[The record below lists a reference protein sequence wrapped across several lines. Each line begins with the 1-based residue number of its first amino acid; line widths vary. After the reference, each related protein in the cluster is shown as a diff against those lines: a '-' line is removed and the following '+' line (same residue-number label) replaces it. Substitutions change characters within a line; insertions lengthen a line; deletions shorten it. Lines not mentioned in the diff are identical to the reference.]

1 MRVIKP
7 MNRFN
12 SQNQMSLV
20 FVILALSVSLFFKLS
35 LIGTGAPY
43 TTIDDDTLFNAGF
56 LVWFGEA
63 PPQRMYL
70 ESWLTGATSIAT
82 YIYHQ
87 VLLGQASQLGLNL
100 VADAFRDFQNSP
112 SDYVLHYRYLMLSI
126 DLLTAFFIYRLTA
139 LFFTKD
145 EHHYWLVA
153 LPACMYLLTYNTL
166 WCNLVARPDTMTA
179 FFSVIGLYTYFKS
192 LQGAR
197 INYLFAS
204 AIFLGCATGF
214 KLHAA
219 FFVIAIVIDL
229 LRVNG
234 IKSFITLVI
243 PFGIIAIFLFCV
255 TAGSPLFDPLLYI
268 KLRAL
273 NIKDDT
279 SPWIQQGDQFFVML
293 RGTGWLA
300 IPLMLGALFL
310 IIKQWRSTLNQNLKS
325 LVLIASLFLLLFCS
339 LRVLRGY
346 WMLPA
351 LPLFY
356 ILAIYTVKQLPHKL
370 SVIFAAVII
379 CSVMAVQSFQQYQ
392 HFTQARYNELQTWIK
407 ANIKSQD
414 TLYVVGFDI
423 LFLPKNTTSLQNRKT
438 VLMQG
443 LEGAAKQGENFTSR
457 HIRLWEERAEVML
470 IDMLDTTSATGYN
483 YYSLNSTPLEY
494 LASVV
499 SYEKIDFM
507 FVMKG
512 ITDKDTGGL
521 LTKIQ
526 NDFVKITE
534 ANAPG
539 GKSGTGGLTYEIYA
553 RKHHAN

>member
-1 MRVIKP
+1 
-7 MNRFN
+7 
-12 SQNQMSLV
+12 
-20 FVILALSVSLFFKLS
+20 
-35 LIGTGAPY
+35 
-43 TTIDDDTLFNAGF
+43 
-56 LVWFGEA
+56 
-63 PPQRMYL
+63 
-70 ESWLTGATSIAT
+70 
-82 YIYHQ
+82 
-87 VLLGQASQLGLNL
+87 
-100 VADAFRDFQNSP
+100 
-112 SDYVLHYRYLMLSI
+112 MLSF
-126 DLLTAFFIYRLTA
+126 DLLTAFVIYRLTA

-145 EHHYWLVA
+145 QAHSWLAV

-179 FFSVIGLYTYFKS
+179 FFSVIGLYAYFKS
-192 LQGAR
+192 EQGVKV
-197 INYLFAS
+197 NHLFTS

-219 FFVIAIVIDL
+219 FFVVAIVIDL

-234 IKSFITLVI
+234 IKSFIKLVM
-243 PFGIIAIFLFCV
+243 PFGAIAIFLFCV
-255 TAGSPLFDPLLYI
+255 TAGSPLFDPLLYV

-273 NIKDDT
+273 NIKDDA
-279 SPWIQQGDQFFVML
+279 SPWIQQGDQFLVVL

-339 LRVLRGY
+339 LRVLRAY

-356 ILAIYTVKQLPHKL
+356 ILAIYAVKQIQHKL
-370 SVIFAAVII
+370 VVIVSVMII
-379 CSVMAVQSFQQYQ
+379 CSLMAVQSFQQYQ

-407 ANIKSQD
+407 ANVKSED
-414 TLYVVGFDI
+414 TLYIVGYDT
-423 LFLPKNTTSLQNRKT
+423 LFLPKNTSSLQNRKM
-438 VLMQG
+438 VLTQG
-443 LEGAAKQGENFTSR
+443 VEGAIQQGESFTSR
-457 HIRLWEERAEVML
+457 HVRLWEERAELML
-470 IDMLDTTSATGYN
+470 IDMLNATSVTGYN

-494 LASVV
+494 LASAV
-499 SYEKIDFM
+499 SYEEIDFM

-512 ITDKDTGGL
+512 IKNIDTKGL

-526 NDFVKITE
+526 SDFVKITE

-553 RKHHAN
+553 RKPHAN

>member
-1 MRVIKP
+1 
-7 MNRFN
+7 MNRF
-12 SQNQMSLV
+12 STQNQLTLL
-20 FVILALSVSLFFKLS
+20 FVAVALGISLFFKLS
-35 LIGTGAPY
+35 LIGIGAPY
-43 TTIDDDTLFNAGF
+43 TTIDDNTLFNAGF

-87 VLLGQASQLGLNL
+87 ISLGQTSQLGLNL
-100 VADAFRDFQNSP
+100 VADAFRDFQNNP
-112 SDYVLHYRYLMLSI
+112 SDYVLHYRYLMLSF
-126 DLLTAFFIYRLTA
+126 DLLTAFFIYRLAT

-145 EHHYWLVA
+145 QDNYWLAA

-192 LQGAR
+192 QQGAK

-229 LRVNG
+229 VRVNG
-234 IKSFITLVI
+234 ITSFIKLVI
-243 PFGIIAIFLFCV
+243 PFGTIAVFLFCV
-255 TAGSPLFDPLLYI
+255 TAGSPLFDPLIYI

-273 NIKDDT
+273 NVRDDA
-279 SPWIQQGDQFFVML
+279 SPWIQQGDQLLVVL

-310 IIKQWRSTLNQNLKS
+310 MIKQWRSSLNQNLKS
-325 LVLIASLFLLLFCS
+325 LALIAGLFLLLFCS

-356 ILAIYTVKQLPHKL
+356 TLAVYAVKQIPHKL
-370 SVIFAAVII
+370 GAIFAAVII
-379 CSVMAVQSFQQYQ
+379 CSLMAIQSFQQYQ
-392 HFTQARYNELQTWIK
+392 HFTQARYNELQTWIT
-407 ANIKSQD
+407 ANVKSED
-414 TLYVVGFDI
+414 TLFVVGFDT
-423 LFLPKNTTSLQNRKT
+423 LFLPKNTTSLQNRKKI
-438 VLMQG
+438 LAQG
-443 LEGAAKQGENFTSR
+443 LEAATQQGESFTAR
-457 HIRLWEERAEVML
+457 HVRLWEERAELML
-470 IDMLDTTSATGYN
+470 IDMLNATSSTGYN

-494 LASVV
+494 LAGAV
-499 SYEKIDFM
+499 SYNEIDFM

-512 ITDKDTGGL
+512 ITDTDAKGL
-521 LTKIQ
+521 LTKVHA
-526 NDFVKITE
+526 DFVKVAE

-553 RKHHAN
+553 RKPHAN

>member
-1 MRVIKP
+1 

-12 SQNQMSLV
+12 TQNQLSLL
-20 FVILALSVSLFFKLS
+20 FVALAVGISLFFKLS
-35 LIGTGAPY
+35 LIGVGAPY
-43 TTIDDDTLFNAGF
+43 TTIDDYTLFNAGF
-56 LVWFGEA
+56 IVWFGEA

-87 VLLGQASQLGLNL
+87 ILLGQTSQLGLNL
-100 VADAFRDFQNSP
+100 VADAFRDFQNNP
-112 SDYVLHYRYLMLSI
+112 SDYVLHYRYLMLSF
-126 DLLTAFFIYRLTA
+126 DLLTAFFIYRLAT

-145 EHHYWLVA
+145 QNNDWLAA

-192 LQGAR
+192 QQGAK

-219 FFVIAIVIDL
+219 FFVVAIVIDL

-234 IKSFITLVI
+234 IKSFIPKII
-243 PFGIIAIFLFCV
+243 PFGILAVLLFSV
-255 TAGSPLFDPLLYI
+255 AAGSPLFDPLLYI

-273 NIKDDT
+273 NVRDDA
-279 SPWIQQGDQFFVML
+279 SPWIQQGDQFLVVL
-293 RGTGWLA
+293 RSTGWLVV
-300 IPLMLGALFL
+300 PLLLGALFL
-310 IIKQWRSTLNQNLKS
+310 IIKQWRSSNNQNLKS
-325 LVLIASLFLLLFCS
+325 LALIAGLFLLLFCS

-356 ILAIYTVKQLPHKL
+356 ILAIYSIHQFKHRWA
-370 SVIFAAVII
+370 VICIAVII

-407 ANIKSQD
+407 ANVKSED
-414 TLYVVGFDI
+414 TLYVVGYDT
-423 LFLPKNTTSLQNRKT
+423 LFLPKNTTSLQNRKRI
-438 VLMQG
+438 LSQG
-443 LEGAAKQGENFTSR
+443 LEAATQQGESFTAR
-457 HIRLWEERAEVML
+457 HVRLWEERAELML
-470 IDMLDTTSATGYN
+470 IDMLNATSNTGYN

-494 LASVV
+494 LAGAV
-499 SYEKIDFM
+499 SYDEIDFM

-512 ITDKDTGGL
+512 ITDADTKGL
-521 LTKIQ
+521 LTKIH
-526 NDFVKITE
+526 NDFIKITE

-553 RKHHAN
+553 RKPHAN

>member
-1 MRVIKP
+1 
-7 MNRFN
+7 MNPP
-12 SQNQMSLV
+12 SVQNQAPLL
-20 FVILALSVSLFFKLS
+20 FVILALCISLFFKIS
-35 LIGTGAPY
+35 LIGIGAPY
-43 TTIDDDTLFNAGF
+43 TTIDDHTLFNAGF

-87 VLLGQASQLGLNL
+87 ISLGQTSQLSLNL
-100 VADAFRDFQNSP
+100 VADAFRDFQNNP
-112 SDYVLHYRYLMLSI
+112 SDYVLHYRYLMLCF
-126 DLLTAFFIYRLTA
+126 DLLTAFFIYRLAA

-145 EHHYWLVA
+145 QDNYWLA
-153 LPACMYLLTYNTL
+153 TLPACMYLLTYNTL

-179 FFSVIGLYTYFKS
+179 FFSVIGLYLYFKS
-192 LQGAR
+192 EQGAK

-219 FFVIAIVIDL
+219 FFVVAIVIDL
-229 LRVNG
+229 VRVNG
-234 IKSFITLVI
+234 IKSFITLII
-243 PFGIIAIFLFCV
+243 PFGTIAIFLFCV

-273 NIKDDT
+273 NVRDDA
-279 SPWIQQGDQFFVML
+279 SPWIKHGDQFLVIL
-293 RGTGWLA
+293 RSTGWLA
-300 IPLMLGALFL
+300 IPLMLGGLFL
-310 IIKQWRSTLNQNLKS
+310 IIKQWRSTLNQHLKS

-356 ILAIYTVKQLPHKL
+356 ILAIYAIKQIPHKL
-370 SVIFAAVII
+370 STIFVAVII
-379 CSVMAVQSFQQYQ
+379 CSLMAIQSFQQYQ

-407 ANIKSQD
+407 ANVKPED
-414 TLYVVGFDI
+414 TLYVVGYDT
-423 LFLPKNTTSLQNRKT
+423 LFLPKNTTSLQNRKM
-438 VLMQG
+438 VLTQG
-443 LEGAAKQGENFTSR
+443 VEGAIQQGESFTAR
-457 HIRLWEERAEVML
+457 HVRLWEERAELML
-470 IDMLDTTSATGYN
+470 IDMLNATSATGYN
-483 YYSLNSTPLEY
+483 YYSSNSTPLEY
-494 LASVV
+494 LAGTVN
-499 SYEKIDFM
+499 YDDIDYM
-507 FVMKG
+507 LVMKG
-512 ITDKDTGGL
+512 ISDRDTKGL

-526 NDFVKITE
+526 QDFVKITE

-539 GKSGTGGLTYEIYA
+539 GKSGTGGLAYDIYA
-553 RKHHAN
+553 RKPHAN